1 MTLSDTVLRAQ
12 SSESVSGVT
21 FGIPPS
27 HAVVEM
33 LTHMHT
39 DRKLPWSSLLLPS
52 TPFPD
57 VFTDSTNAPWG
68 SALCQA
74 LGIP

>member
-1 MTLSDTVLRAQ
+1 MCDTVRHGP
-12 SSESVSGVT
+12 SSSVIGESQW
-21 FGIPPS
+21 S
-27 HAVVEM
+27 HIRNPTII
-33 LTHMHT
+33 THMHT
-39 DRKLPWSSLLLPS
+39 DRKLPRSSLLLPS